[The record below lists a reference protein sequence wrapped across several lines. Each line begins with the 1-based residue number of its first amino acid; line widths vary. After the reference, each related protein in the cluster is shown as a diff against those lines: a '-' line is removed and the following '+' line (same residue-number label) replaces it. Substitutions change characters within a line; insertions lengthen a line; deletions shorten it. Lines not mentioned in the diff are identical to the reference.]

1 MDFAICTAHV
11 RAVKIVGEV
20 GKLIYKPRA
29 PATGLQEPI
38 LDSETRMLYKLGRLL
53 QLVGLLILPVAMAG
67 EVSLSMGL
75 KTMLLWAGVG
85 VGVFLLGR
93 WQ

>member
-1 MDFAICTAHV
+1 M
-11 RAVKIVGEV
+11 
-20 GKLIYKPRA
+20 
-29 PATGLQEPI
+29 QEPI

-93 WQ
+93 SLQQSGGREG